1 MSAAKKHHRGSS
13 VVLFVL
19 IGYIAQNKKALF
31 VHSYKLSEN
40 SKNALTFIPIGCII
54 ESPRGSKPTNERE
67 NKMASVEFITKRIEG
82 KEKELEKLTK
92 KLERI
97 RKAEATGW
105 TVNPYYYHESD
116 LKYTLRDIEAATK
129 ALNDYKAQLTAET
142 EKAAS
147 RNVHAIVEFLNG
159 WKVRVISHF
168 TNGLMEYY
176 EEKQAIR
183 ALYNKIHSYYYEATT
198 PEQIAYEQAKK
209 DFRNKCHG
217 YYERKNFI
225 NRWGKPDYNEV
236 KVRDG
241 EYEWL
246 RPYSNES
253 TMEEALNK
261 LEKDLAKEW
270 NRKYDFII
278 ERTNEIVGIITDAS
292 NLKVGAKGDLNGYI
306 IGTKGTAKVQTIGA
320 GGYNIQCFH
329 FRTLINAA

>member
-1 MSAAKKHHRGSS
+1 
-13 VVLFVL
+13 
-19 IGYIAQNKKALF
+19 
-31 VHSYKLSEN
+31 
-40 SKNALTFIPIGCII
+40 
-54 ESPRGSKPTNERE
+54 
-67 NKMASVEFITKRIEG
+67 MASVEFITKRIEG
-82 KEKELEKLTK
+82 KEKELEKLNK

-116 LKYTLRDIEAATK
+116 LKYTLRGIEAAQI
-129 ALNDYKAQLTAET
+129 ALDGYKAQLTAES

-147 RNVHAIVEFLNG
+147 RNVPAIVDFLNG
-159 WKVRVISHF
+159 WKARVTSHF
-168 TNGLMEYY
+168 MNGLMEYY
-176 EEKQAIR
+176 MEKEYVHE
-183 ALYNKIHSYYYEATT
+183 LYTKIISWSYSKSDVS
-198 PEQIAYEQAKK
+198 PEQVAYEEARQT
-209 DFRNKCHG
+209 FRNKCHG
-217 YYERKNFI
+217 YYERENFI
-225 NRWGKPDYNEV
+225 NRWGKPDYKEV

-246 RPYSNES
+246 RPYSNEH

-261 LEKDLAKEW
+261 LEKDLTQEW

-278 ERTNEIVGIITDAS
+278 ERTNQIVGVITDAS
-292 NLKVGAKGDLNGYI
+292 KLKVGSKGDLNGYI

>member
-1 MSAAKKHHRGSS
+1 
-13 VVLFVL
+13 
-19 IGYIAQNKKALF
+19 
-31 VHSYKLSEN
+31 
-40 SKNALTFIPIGCII
+40 
-54 ESPRGSKPTNERE
+54 
-67 NKMASVEFITKRIEG
+67 MASIEYITKRIEG

-97 RKAEATGW
+97 RKAEASGW

-116 LKYTLRDIEAATK
+116 LRYTLRDIEAAQK
-129 ALNDYKAQLTAET
+129 ALDDYKAQLTAES

-147 RNVHAIVEFLNG
+147 RNVPAIVDFLNG
-159 WKVRVISHF
+159 WKVRVLSHF

-176 EEKQAIR
+176 LEKEYVHE
-183 ALYNKIHSYYYEATT
+183 LYGKIARYSYIKENAS
-198 PEQIAYEQAKK
+198 PEQVAYEEARQT
-209 DFRNKCHG
+209 FRNKCHG
-217 YYERKNFI
+217 YYERREFT
-225 NRWGKPDYNEV
+225 NRWGRLDYTDV

-246 RPYSNES
+246 RPYNGES

-261 LEKDLAKEW
+261 LEKDLDKEW
-270 NRKYDFII
+270 TRKYDFII
-278 ERTNEIVGIITDAS
+278 ERTNQIVGVITDAS

-329 FRTLINAA
+329 FRTLINEA